1 MELWKSFAFFWAV
14 WSSFPLMV
22 DSFHAP
28 ILQPRQSQQPFL
40 LPASKRIL
48 TKCRESASDN
58 NKNNVDNT
66 KTTITTEEPLSD
78 VDTRVLQSML
88 QDAKLLDLNTEDDVR
103 KLLERGVVKTTKT
116 VNTGAGT
123 GASGDDDEASQYS
136 STVLK
141 AFTDTKLWRK
151 VSAQASDVLESV
163 GIWVSNRVE
172 QDVKVLAALG
182 LFAWERAVTD
192 VARALPATSSAAIP
206 RNFLLSNS
214 TSYTGPPKK
223 QSRESIMKEMN
234 RPSDEIQSVT
244 RSVLDILK
252 GSPTQKPRDRGLR
265 TTAPAGSG
273 AAAAERQRR
282 AYTQRTQMR
291 KQEQDVTR
299 VAGNFADTAWEL
311 KQELKSE
318 RSQPGYKTEG
328 IRNAIEAGVVG
339 TANRLQGFQRE
350 AQLAAAK
357 RQEQRRLQGAVP
369 LASAPPVESTPQA
382 SVTPV
387 ESKRDTL
394 LPDLLSERLRIVER
408 LQTCIEEPENT
419 WLRQEVLAASDE
431 PVHFD
436 TDALQEIV
444 TTLIL
449 VRNDLNTPLR
459 NVAAT
464 AETFESVIEQLRVVR
479 RTVEDLRA
487 RSAEA
492 VSYTVANAL
501 HDEIL
506 GLIVGGDVPTKPSV
520 IMRLDELEEIVLVDE
535 LEEIVLVDED
545 TSAESN
551 EQFNFSIEDE
561 DKSVPWFAEKE
572 YHADY
577 KPEETARIKKQT
589 KLEKDVL
596 RADIIE
602 VVPEVVI
609 RSYSAENGFIETS
622 LEGAEVVHVVIES
635 DDIDASSAGL
645 IAELVTDDDFDVAVG
660 QRKTAVAVPEDED
673 DEKTKD
679 NGVLVQATLRSLDVL
694 FFVVEKTLTVG
705 IPKII
710 ATSQTVS
717 SRVDEVN
724 RSGMG
729 TKGWENIRNT
739 VTGSRRY

>member
-1 MELWKSFAFFWAV
+1 M
-14 WSSFPLMV
+14 
-22 DSFHAP
+22 
-28 ILQPRQSQQPFL
+28 L
-40 LPASKRIL
+40 LPTSTRIL
-48 TKCRESASDN
+48 TKAQCRESASDN
-58 NKNNVDNT
+58 NKSNVDNA
-66 KTTITTEEPLSD
+66 KSTITTEEPLSD

-88 QDAKLLDLNTEDDVR
+88 QDAKLLDLDTEDDLR

-123 GASGDDDEASQYS
+123 GTGASPGDDDESSQYS

-151 VSAQASDVLESV
+151 VSAQASDVMESV

-192 VARALPATSSAAIP
+192 VARALPATSSAPIP
-206 RNFLLSNS
+206 RIFLLSNS
-214 TSYTGPPKK
+214 SSYTEPPKK
-223 QSRESIMKEMN
+223 ESRESIMKEMN

-252 GSPTQKPRDRGLR
+252 GSPAQKPRDRGLR

-282 AYTQRTQMR
+282 AYSQRTQMR

-299 VAGNFADTAWEL
+299 VAGNLADTAWEL

-328 IRNAIEAGVVG
+328 IRNAIEAGLVG

-369 LASAPPVESTPQA
+369 QASAAPVESTPLA
-382 SVTPV
+382 LVTPV
-387 ESKRDTL
+387 ESKRDAL
-394 LPDLLSERLRIVER
+394 LLDILNERSQIVER

-419 WLRQEVLAASDE
+419 WLRQEVLAASYE

-449 VRNDLNTPLR
+449 VRNDMKAPLR
-459 NVAAT
+459 DAAAT
-464 AETFESVIEQLRVVR
+464 AETFESVIEQLRVAR
-479 RTVEDLRA
+479 RAIQDLRA

-506 GLIVGGDVPTKPSV
+506 GLSIGEDAATKPSL
-520 IMRLDELEEIVLVDE
+520 IMRLDEIEEIVLVDG
-535 LEEIVLVDED
+535 LEEIMPVDEN
-545 TSAESN
+545 TTAESN
-551 EQFNFSIEDE
+551 EHFIFSIEDE
-561 DKSVPWFAEKE
+561 SVPWFARRE
-572 YHADY
+572 YHARY
-577 KPEETARIKKQT
+577 EREAMARVKKDS
-589 KLEKDVL
+589 KLEENAL

-609 RSYSAENGFIETS
+609 SSYSAENEFIETP
-622 LEGAEVVHVVIES
+622 LEGAKVVVIES
-635 DDIDASSAGL
+635 DDIDASFAGL
-645 IAELVTDDDFDVAVG
+645 IVELVTDDDFDVAVG

-710 ATSQTVS
+710 ETSQTVS

-729 TKGWENIRNT
+729 MNGWENIRST

>member
-1 MELWKSFAFFWAV
+1 MELWKTFGFFWV
-14 WSSFPLMV
+14 IWSSVPLLV
-22 DSFHAP
+22 DSFRAP
-28 ILQPRQSQQPFL
+28 LSQPRHYQRPFL
-40 LPASKRIL
+40 LVPTRIP
-48 TKCRESASDN
+48 TKCQESASDN
-58 NKNNVDNT
+58 NNNNANANAEE
-66 KTTITTEEPLSD
+66 TTVTTEEPLSD
-78 VDTRVLQSML
+78 VDARVLQSML
-88 QDAKLLDLNTEDDVR
+88 QDTKVLDLNTEDDVR

-116 VNTGAGT
+116 FNTGNAGT
-123 GASGDDDEASQYS
+123 SAASDDDDESQYS

-141 AFTDTKLWRK
+141 ALTDTKLWRK
-151 VSAQASDVLESV
+151 VSAQASDVMETV

-182 LFAWERAVTD
+182 IFAWERAVTD

-206 RNFLLSNS
+206 RIFLLSNS
-214 TSYTGPPKK
+214 SSYKEPPKESASS
-223 QSRESIMKEMN
+223 SRESIMKEMN

-252 GSPTQKPRDRGLR
+252 GGPAQKPRDRGLR

-282 AYTQRTQMR
+282 AYTQRREIR

-318 RSQPGYKTEG
+318 RSQPGYRTEG
-328 IRNAIEAGVVG
+328 IRNAIEAGVLG
-339 TANRLQGFQRE
+339 TGNMLRGVQRE

-357 RQEQRRLQGAVP
+357 RQEQRRLQGA
-369 LASAPPVESTPQA
+369 TPQA
-382 SVTPV
+382 SATPV
-387 ESKRDTL
+387 ESKRETL
-394 LPDLLSERLRIVER
+394 LPDLLNERSGIVER

-419 WLRQEVLAASDE
+419 WLRQEVLAASNE
-431 PVHFD
+431 TVHFN

-444 TTLIL
+444 TMLIL
-449 VRNDLNTPLR
+449 VRNDMKSPLR
-459 NVAAT
+459 DAAAT
-464 AETFESVIEQLRVVR
+464 AETFESVIEQLRVAR

-506 GLIVGGDVPTKPSV
+506 GLSIGGDTSTKPSL
-520 IMRLDELEEIVLVDE
+520 IMRLDELEEKVLTEE
-535 LEEIVLVDED
+535 LEEIVQADVE
-545 TSAESN
+545 TAVESD
-551 EQFNFSIEDE
+551 EQFNIGIEDE
-561 DKSVPWFAEKE
+561 SFPQISWKEYDTGNEPDETVRVEKE
-572 YHADY
+572 
-577 KPEETARIKKQT
+577 T
-589 KLEKDVL
+589 KLEETVL
-596 RADIIE
+596 AADFIE
-602 VVPEVVI
+602 VVPESVM
-609 RSYSAENGFIETS
+609 RSYSAENGSIETL
-622 LEGAEVVHVVIES
+622 LEGAVVLVIES

-660 QRKTAVAVPEDED
+660 QRRATVSVAEDED
-673 DEKTKD
+673 DEETKD
-679 NGVLVQATLRSLDVL
+679 SGVLVQVTLRSLDVI

-705 IPKII
+705 IPKIVE
-710 ATSQTVS
+710 TSQTVS
-717 SRVDEVN
+717 SRLDEVN

-729 TKGWENIRNT
+729 TKGWKNIRNT

>member
-1 MELWKSFAFFWAV
+1 MELLKTFAFFWAV
-14 WSSFPLMV
+14 WSSTLLLV

-28 ILQPRQSQQPFL
+28 LLQPRHCQRPFI
-40 LPASKRIL
+40 ATRIL
-48 TKCRESASDN
+48 TKCRESATDN
-58 NKNNVDNT
+58 NNNNVDNVDT
-66 KTTITTEEPLSD
+66 ETSTITTEEPLSD

-88 QDAKLLDLNTEDDVR
+88 QDAKLLDLNTEEDVR

-123 GASGDDDEASQYS
+123 GASGDDEESSQYS

-163 GIWVSNRVE
+163 GIWVTNRVE
-172 QDVKVLAALG
+172 QDVKVLASLG

-206 RNFLLSNS
+206 RIFLLSNFS
-214 TSYTGPPKK
+214 SYIEPPKK

-252 GSPTQKPRDRGLR
+252 GGPAQKPRDRGLR

-299 VAGNFADTAWEL
+299 VAGNLADTAWEL

-357 RQEQRRLQGAVP
+357 RQEQRRLQGTV
-369 LASAPPVESTPQA
+369 PQA
-382 SVTPV
+382 SATPV
-387 ESKRDTL
+387 ESKPQASAMPVESKRNAF
-394 LPDLLSERLRIVER
+394 LPDLLNERSRIVER

-444 TTLIL
+444 TMLIL
-449 VRNDLNTPLR
+449 VRNDMQGPLR
-459 NVAAT
+459 DAAAT
-464 AETFESVIEQLRVVR
+464 SETFESVVEQLRVAR

-487 RSAEA
+487 RFAEA

-506 GLIVGGDVPTKPSV
+506 GLSIRGDATTEPSL
-520 IMRLDELEEIVLVDE
+520 IMRLDALEEMVLVDE
-535 LEEIVLVDED
+535 LEEIVPVDEN
-545 TSAESN
+545 TTAESN
-551 EQFNFSIEDE
+551 AQFNIGTEGE
-561 DKSVPWFAEKE
+561 ATPWFARKE
-572 YHADY
+572 YHAEC

-589 KLEKDVL
+589 KLEETVF

-602 VVPEVVI
+602 VVPEAVI

-622 LEGAEVVHVVIES
+622 LEGAEVVVIES

-660 QRKTAVAVPEDED
+660 QRKTAVAVAEDED
-673 DEKTKD
+673 DEETKD
-679 NGVLVQATLRSLDVL
+679 NGVLVQVTLRSLDVL

-705 IPKII
+705 IPRII
-710 ATSQTVS
+710 ETSQTVS

-729 TKGWENIRNT
+729 TKGWKNIRNT

>member
-1 MELWKSFAFFWAV
+1 MELLKTFAFFWAV
-14 WSSFPLMV
+14 WSSTILLV
-22 DSFHAP
+22 DSFHAQL
-28 ILQPRQSQQPFL
+28 LQPRHCQRPFI
-40 LPASKRIL
+40 STRIL
-48 TKCRESASDN
+48 TKCRESATDN
-58 NKNNVDNT
+58 NNNNVDNVDT
-66 KTTITTEEPLSD
+66 ETNTITTEEPLSD

-88 QDAKLLDLNTEDDVR
+88 QDTKLLDLNTEEDVR

-116 VNTGAGT
+116 VNTGT
-123 GASGDDDEASQYS
+123 GASGDDDESSQYS

-163 GIWVSNRVE
+163 GIWVTNRVE
-172 QDVKVLAALG
+172 QDVKVLASLG

-206 RNFLLSNS
+206 RIFLLSNFS
-214 TSYTGPPKK
+214 SYIEPPKK

-252 GSPTQKPRDRGLR
+252 GGPAQKPRDRGLR

-299 VAGNFADTAWEL
+299 VAGNLADTAWEL

-369 LASAPPVESTPQA
+369 QASATPVESTPQA
-382 SVTPV
+382 SATPA
-387 ESKRDTL
+387 ESKRDAL
-394 LPDLLSERLRIVER
+394 LPDLLNERSRIVER

-444 TTLIL
+444 TMLIL
-449 VRNDLNTPLR
+449 VRNDMQGPLR
-459 NVAAT
+459 DAAAT
-464 AETFESVIEQLRVVR
+464 SETFESVVEQLRVAR

-487 RSAEA
+487 RFAEA
-492 VSYTVANAL
+492 VSYAVANAL
-501 HDEIL
+501 HGEIL
-506 GLIVGGDVPTKPSV
+506 GLRIRGDATTETSL
-520 IMRLDELEEIVLVDE
+520 IMRLDALEEMVLVDE
-535 LEEIVLVDED
+535 LEEIVPVDEN
-545 TSAESN
+545 TTANIGTEG
-551 EQFNFSIEDE
+551 EAT
-561 DKSVPWFAEKE
+561 PWFARKE
-572 YHADY
+572 DHADY
-577 KPEETARIKKQT
+577 KPEETARIKEET
-589 KLEKDVL
+589 KLEETVF

-602 VVPEVVI
+602 VVPEAVI

-622 LEGAEVVHVVIES
+622 LEGAEVVVIES

-673 DEKTKD
+673 DEESKD
-679 NGVLVQATLRSLDVL
+679 NGVLVQVTLRSLDVL

-705 IPKII
+705 IPRII
-710 ATSQTVS
+710 ETSQTVS

>member
-1 MELWKSFAFFWAV
+1 MELWKTCAFFWAV
-14 WSSFPLMV
+14 WSSIPLLV

-28 ILQPRQSQQPFL
+28 LSQPRYCQRPFL
-40 LPASKRIL
+40 ALPTSTR
-48 TKCRESASDN
+48 TFTTCRGSASN
-58 NKNNVDNT
+58 NHNNVDT
-66 KTTITTEEPLSD
+66 ETTITTEEPLSD

-88 QDAKLLDLNTEDDVR
+88 QDAKLLDLNTEEDVR

-116 VNTGAGT
+116 VNTGT
-123 GASGDDDEASQYS
+123 GASDDDDDSSPYS

-141 AFTDTKLWRK
+141 AFADTKLWRK

-206 RNFLLSNS
+206 RIFLLSNS
-214 TSYTGPPKK
+214 SSYKEHPKRE
-223 QSRESIMKEMN
+223 SRESIMKEMN

-252 GSPTQKPRDRGLR
+252 GGPAQKPRDRGLR

-299 VAGNFADTAWEL
+299 VAGNLADTAWEL

-339 TANRLQGFQRE
+339 TANRLQGFQQE

-369 LASAPPVESTPQA
+369 QATTTPVESNPQA

-387 ESKRDTL
+387 ESKREAL
-394 LPDLLSERLRIVER
+394 LPDLLDERSRIVVQ

-419 WLRQEVLAASDE
+419 WLRQEVLVASNE
-431 PVHFD
+431 TVRFD

-444 TTLIL
+444 TMLIL
-449 VRNDLNTPLR
+449 VRNDMRAPLR
-459 NVAAT
+459 DATAT
-464 AETFESVIEQLRVVR
+464 AETFESVIEQLRVCR

-492 VSYTVANAL
+492 VSFTVANAFY
-501 HDEIL
+501 DEIL
-506 GLIVGGDVPTKPSV
+506 GLSIGGDATTKPSL
-520 IMRLDELEEIVLVDE
+520 IMRLDELEEIVLADE
-535 LEEIVLVDED
+535 LEEIVPGDD
-545 TSAESN
+545 NTTAESN
-551 EQFNFSIEDE
+551 GQFIDIEDE
-561 DKSVPWFAEKE
+561 AVPLYDAGHE
-572 YHADY
+572 
-577 KPEETARIKKQT
+577 PEETARVKKQT
-589 KLEKDVL
+589 KLEETVL
-596 RADIIE
+596 RADVIE

-609 RSYSAENGFIETS
+609 RSYSAENGLIDTH
-622 LEGAEVVHVVIES
+622 LEGAEVVVIDS
-635 DDIDASSAGL
+635 DDIDASGAGL

-660 QRKTAVAVPEDED
+660 QKRTAVAVPEDED
-673 DEKTKD
+673 DEDTKD
-679 NGVLVQATLRSLDVL
+679 SGVLVQVTLRSLDVL
-694 FFVVEKTLTVG
+694 FFVLEKTLTVG

-710 ATSQTVS
+710 ETSQTVS
-717 SRVDEVN
+717 SRLDEVN

-729 TKGWENIRNT
+729 TKGWKTIRNT